1 VITRRWQRVT
11 LLGVLGYEA
20 AGAVL
25 GGSLLA
31 AVPDGRLIDMPVD
44 IMEGTFHDFFIP
56 GLILLGLGILNA
68 AAFVAVFRRH
78 RADWILAGLAS
89 GGLAVWFGVEIA
101 VLQQLH
107 WLHAMWGLPVVLGG
121 MVALPLVPARH
132 ATLRNALLACGIVAS
147 LLYVTATILGAMRY
161 PGYHFTSHT
170 VSELFAIDAPSKALV
185 DPLLVAYSLLWIAFG
200 VGVWLSAGRS
210 LALRIAAAGLIGKE
224 IEGVVVQLFFPM
236 HQRGVAATSN
246 DPMHGVLTYVGVVSF
261 LVAMGFGAMAFGTWF
276 RRYSIGTLLVCLAF
290 AILTGLE
297 VPRMVANQP
306 TPWMGVWE
314 RITIFGYLLW
324 GVVLAILLRAHGAI
338 APRQLDKLTQL
349 ETPPSGDLR
358 HWLARQREHLMTT
371 RTAFI
376 RRQPVLTYFTLTFA
390 ISWGGFLLAG
400 GSGLFAGTSWRT
412 DPAFLVAVQ
421 VMLAGP
427 PIAGLLMTVLVSG
440 TAGLRELLSRLL
452 KWRVGG
458 RWYAV
463 ALLTAPILEIA
474 VLLALSRVSPVFLPA
489 IVTSDDKAA
498 LLASGIAI
506 GLAGGF
512 AEELGWTGF
521 AIPRLLVRHSAFA
534 IGVIVGPLWVAWHLL
549 QMLWV
554 GATSSETLPLAL
566 FLPLFFLSA
575 VATLT
580 AYRVLMVWVYERT
593 GSLLVAILMHA
604 SYIFSTL
611 FVLAPPTTGLPFL
624 TYSGAFAAALWVVVA
639 AVAVADHAHFTQQ
652 PLRKRAA

>member
-89 GGLAVWFGVEIA
+89 GGLAVWLGVEIA

-246 DPMHGVLTYVGVVSF
+246 DPMHGVLTYVGV
-261 LVAMGFGAMAFGTWF
+261 
-276 RRYSIGTLLVCLAF
+276 RLLSGGHGVRGD
-290 AILTGLE
+290 GLRHVVPPLLDRDTPG
-297 VPRMVANQP
+297 VPRVRHPNRLGGSPDGGQP
-306 TPWMGVWE
+306 ADAVDGGVGADHHL
-314 RITIFGYLLW
+314 RIPALGRDTGHP
-324 GVVLAILLRAHGAI
+324 A
-338 APRQLDKLTQL
+338 
-349 ETPPSGDLR
+349 
-358 HWLARQREHLMTT
+358 T
-371 RTAFI
+371 RT
-376 RRQPVLTYFTLTFA
+376 RRH
-390 ISWGGFLLAG
+390 
-400 GSGLFAGTSWRT
+400 R
-412 DPAFLVAVQ
+412 
-421 VMLAGP
+421 
-427 PIAGLLMTVLVSG
+427 
-440 TAGLRELLSRLL
+440 
-452 KWRVGG
+452 
-458 RWYAV
+458 
-463 ALLTAPILEIA
+463 
-474 VLLALSRVSPVFLPA
+474 
-489 IVTSDDKAA
+489 
-498 LLASGIAI
+498 
-506 GLAGGF
+506 
-512 AEELGWTGF
+512 
-521 AIPRLLVRHSAFA
+521 
-534 IGVIVGPLWVAWHLL
+534 
-549 QMLWV
+549 
-554 GATSSETLPLAL
+554 
-566 FLPLFFLSA
+566 
-575 VATLT
+575 
-580 AYRVLMVWVYERT
+580 
-593 GSLLVAILMHA
+593 
-604 SYIFSTL
+604 ST
-611 FVLAPPTTGLPFL
+611 TTG
-624 TYSGAFAAALWVVVA
+624 
-639 AVAVADHAHFTQQ
+639 
-652 PLRKRAA
+652 